1 MSVLVLRNQT
11 PPFVPPW
18 GVESGYARLIIVR
31 ERERERERKVQ
42 SCVYVY
48 MCMCTSL
55 LPGHVLCDICLN
67 KLSALMR
74 ISPYA
79 ISPRL

>member
-1 MSVLVLRNQT
+1 MCVCVH
-11 PPFVPPW
+11 
-18 GVESGYARLIIVR
+18 
-31 ERERERERKVQ
+31 
-42 SCVYVY
+42 VYVY

-74 ISPYA
+74 ISPLCYK
-79 ISPRL
+79 SPTLTILITIQRFLY